1 MYSTP
6 IKIQDSWRWPQTVRK
21 STYYVFIVAD
31 CWIPGVKAY
40 VVKSGDE
47 LRFIARDVGQGS
59 GRDFMKLAEWNH
71 LYVSFIKAGAR

>member
-1 MYSTP
+1 M
-6 IKIQDSWRWPQTVRK
+6 
-21 STYYVFIVAD
+21 
-31 CWIPGVKAY
+31 KAY